1 MDCYNDCFKSIRFD
15 KPCVIA
21 PRITLR
27 PFSYC
32 VQNNANKLEWTLV
45 MKNTAFTI
53 LAAGA
58 LATMAFDTFGQAL
71 SPLFGYAKL
80 APVGLA
86 GATLKSVFGANPT
99 GAAYLLHSLTG
110 LVFYVVGYFAVARP
124 IQRALMPQIHWSITA
139 VAYGIALW
147 VFALYGMA
155 HLVAG
160 MKPFLGFT
168 GITWVALW
176 GHIVYAVVAAA
187 VLEMRNVRLDL
198 PKRAVPSLA

>member
-1 MDCYNDCFKSIRFD
+1 
-15 KPCVIA
+15 
-21 PRITLR
+21 
-27 PFSYC
+27 
-32 VQNNANKLEWTLV
+32 
-45 MKNTAFTI
+45 MKRTAFT
-53 LAAGA
+53 LFAAGA
-58 LATMAFDTFGQAL
+58 LATIAFDVFGQAL

-86 GATLKSVFGANPT
+86 GATLNTVFGANPA

-110 LVFYVVGYFAVARP
+110 LIFYVIGYYAIARP
-124 IQRALMPQIHWSITA
+124 LQRAVLPQLHWSVTA
-139 VAYGIALW
+139 TLYGVALW

-187 VLEMRNVRLDL
+187 VLETRGVVMDL
-198 PKRAVPSLA
+198 PERRVPAIG